1 MREIEKKTVNSIRG
15 LGSGGGCRTT
25 DPPTVTLTRLFF
37 FFLSIFQFL
46 HQKLTELH
54 SSPQVLPRL
63 TPCSSS
69 FISCSVTFGVL
80 SASLRQWAFSSGTR
94 YSSTSL
100 RGRPRARPCL
110 EVEGTASSRMEPLR
124 VLSCQ
129 QKKKKRNYILTV
141 NLNYIKKMKS
151 I

>member
-25 DPPTVTLTRLFF
+25 DPPTVTLTRGFSF

-54 SSPQVLPRL
+54 SSLQVLPRL

-80 SASLRQWAFSSGTR
+80 SASLRQ
-94 YSSTSL
+94 
-100 RGRPRARPCL
+100 
-110 EVEGTASSRMEPLR
+110 
-124 VLSCQ
+124 
-129 QKKKKRNYILTV
+129 
-141 NLNYIKKMKS
+141 
-151 I
+151 